1 MRRNKNV
8 KVSQS
13 KNVQQAIMAAVLA
26 EIEDVIKQKKRQ
38 QKTANNRACTYGV
51 MSEVIKKHRKANPWL
66 NRDVLN
72 NNKCMLSH
80 KKVIHVDSTSNGSS
94 ISSLTANGSDAEME
108 PEMSD
113 KPGEESTIEEDNPDE
128 PIAVVPAAVDNNTPE
143 EPAYNNT
150 AEEPAYDNA
159 AEENAIAV
167 NRGGRPKGTTHAKLR
182 ELQRNKKLAMNY
194 AASKAALLKES
205 FSNSGYDRLPKGTYN
220 EVISETESKFS
231 LEEGSLNI
239 KTLLTRVKRGK
250 LTCSSRGR
258 VSPMIALEAHFLDL
272 LLQLAAMRQPV
283 STKQALQLINSMVA
297 TTNLKESIIAWKK
310 ANLPGSFDDEKAQY
324 LGPKYW
330 KNFKK
335 RHPELKQRKA
345 VRFDSNREDWCTVE
359 NFQKMYDHVYPAMVT
374 SGIAIELEEEKM
386 VTLQGTITDDPTES
400 YGRKTKYFL
409 TRPELLF
416 FVDEVGS
423 NTSQKKDGNVGGQT
437 YVVHQTQRTLLRS
450 SHAPLC

>member
-1 MRRNKNV
+1 
-8 KVSQS
+8 
-13 KNVQQAIMAAVLA
+13 MAAVLA
-26 EIEDVIKQKKRQ
+26 EVEDVIKRKKRQ

-80 KKVIHVDSTSNGSS
+80 KKVIHVNSTSNGSS

-182 ELQRNKKLAMNY
+182 ELQRNKKLVMNY

-205 FSNSGYDRLPKGTYN
+205 FRTAYTTVYQ
-220 EVISETESKFS
+220 
-231 LEEGSLNI
+231 
-239 KTLLTRVKRGK
+239 RV
-250 LTCSSRGR
+250 
-258 VSPMIALEAHFLDL
+258 PI
-272 LLQLAAMRQPV
+272 MR
-283 STKQALQLINSMVA
+283 
-297 TTNLKESIIAWKK
+297 
-310 ANLPGSFDDEKAQY
+310 
-324 LGPKYW
+324 
-330 KNFKK
+330 
-335 RHPELKQRKA
+335 
-345 VRFDSNREDWCTVE
+345 
-359 NFQKMYDHVYPAMVT
+359 
-374 SGIAIELEEEKM
+374 
-386 VTLQGTITDDPTES
+386 
-400 YGRKTKYFL
+400 
-409 TRPELLF
+409 
-416 FVDEVGS
+416 
-423 NTSQKKDGNVGGQT
+423 
-437 YVVHQTQRTLLRS
+437 
-450 SHAPLC
+450 